1 MADELPQ
8 SLDDLRA
15 ALAAAGP
22 IERARFLA
30 VVTDARNLRELGERR
45 REAVW
50 EAVKA
55 LPPVSTGRL
64 PEGQPRPPRPY
75 EVVAEALGVSVG
87 AVNKAFTLHNGRL
100 RGDT

>member
-1 MADELPQ
+1 MSLPQ

-15 ALAAAGP
+15 ALDAAGP
-22 IERARFLA
+22 VERARFLA

-87 AVNKAFTLHNGRL
+87 SVNKAVAAHNRLL
-100 RGDT
+100 RGES